1 MNRKIF
7 GLAVTLLMTSVAFAS
22 GILMPDL
29 KANIPFDFHVGGKN
43 LPAGEYKI
51 LQTST
56 PGVLKLS
63 AIDFTANAVV
73 ITQTETGTKAAKANR
88 LDFRKYGNQY
98 FLGAV
103 LVEGAKTSRYIPV
116 SSEERKTADRARFL
130 AGHEVAPEII
140 SIACQ

>member
-7 GLAVTLLMTSVAFAS
+7 GFAVTLLMTSVAFAS
-22 GILMPDL
+22 SILMPDL

-43 LPAGEYKI
+43 MPAGEYKI
-51 LQTST
+51 LQTSYQ
-56 PGVLKLS
+56 GVLKLS

-73 ITQTETGTKAAKANR
+73 ITQTDTGTKAAKGSR

-103 LVEGAKTSRYIPV
+103 RVEGSNTSRYIPV
-116 SSEERKTADRARFL
+116 SREERKTADRSKFL
-130 AGHEVAPEII
+130 AGHDGKPEIV
-140 SIACQ
+140 SITCQ

>member
-43 LPAGEYKI
+43 MPAGEYKI

-103 LVEGAKTSRYIPV
+103 LVEGANTSRYIPV
-116 SSEERKTADRARFL
+116 SSEERKTADRSRFL
-130 AGHEVAPEII
+130 AGHEVAPEIVSI
-140 SIACQ
+140 SCQ